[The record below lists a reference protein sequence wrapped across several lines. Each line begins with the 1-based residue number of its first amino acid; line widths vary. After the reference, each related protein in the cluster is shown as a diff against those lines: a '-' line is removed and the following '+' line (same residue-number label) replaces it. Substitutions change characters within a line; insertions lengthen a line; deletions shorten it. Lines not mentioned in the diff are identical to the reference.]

1 MLRWKAELPRN
12 GAVEHDLQSNLME
25 EATVSAQ
32 LNPNRPHRDGNAA
45 VADPFAEQKAGR
57 ILAIDFG
64 ERRLGLALSDPLGLT
79 AQGLPTAE
87 RRNTREDLNF
97 LHALTRRHKV
107 SLIVVSNPLNMDGSE
122 GPQSAKARAFAAE
135 VARRVGVEVELWDE
149 RLTSVEAQAILDG
162 SGVQKP
168 KRRGRVDQLAA
179 TILLQSFLD
188 TQTRIRA
195 ATVRERAKSQG
206 SDDSPRA
213 CKRPVAE
220 SKRERKP

>member
-1 MLRWKAELPRN
+1 MLGWKTELPRN

-87 RRNTREDLNF
+87 RRNKREDLNF
-97 LHALTRRHKV
+97 LHALARRHKV
-107 SLIVVSNPLNMDGSE
+107 SLIVVGNPLNMDGSA

-135 VARRVGVEVELWDE
+135 VARRVGVAVELWDE

-162 SGVQKP
+162 AGVQKP